1 MTDDVQECSWCG
13 AELGVD
19 GEKIFPNREGE
30 LFCSKNHRSS
40 SNRAKKRLLDR
51 VPNPGRKS
59 T

>member
-1 MTDDVQECSWCG
+1 MEDVQECSWCG
-13 AELGVD
+13 AELEKNSFPNKD
-19 GEKIFPNREGE
+19 GEF
-30 LFCSKNHRSS
+30 FCSKSHRSS